1 MRKRSQAIHFI
12 KGALPNSELWEV
24 RTARVVTTPMA
35 ANGLIYKTFTR
46 QSPRGCAVLQIGLMD
61 CGSRYT
67 PHAVMPFNTTNMI
80 AHAVRLSICKITG

>member
-35 ANGLIYKTFTR
+35 ANGLIYKMFTR
-46 QSPRGCAVLQIGLMD
+46 VSVD
-61 CGSRYT
+61 
-67 PHAVMPFNTTNMI
+67 
-80 AHAVRLSICKITG
+80 